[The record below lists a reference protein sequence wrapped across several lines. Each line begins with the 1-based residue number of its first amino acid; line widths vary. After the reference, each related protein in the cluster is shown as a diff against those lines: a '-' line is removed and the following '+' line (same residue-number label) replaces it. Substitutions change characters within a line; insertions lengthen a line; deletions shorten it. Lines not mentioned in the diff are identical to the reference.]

1 MKKTIAW
8 SHSAL
13 GAFETCP
20 LRYYKTRVSKEV
32 IEPQTDVL
40 RYGNEVHKAFELR
53 LKGQKPLPEH
63 LKCHEQLVQSLLSKK
78 GEKLVEKQ
86 WAIDKSFR
94 PVSWFDKAAWCRGVV
109 DVGVVSRDTAVLL
122 DWKTGK
128 RKLEN
133 DQLKLFAG
141 LAFAHYRNINTVT
154 TGFVW
159 LAANKIDNEVFTREQ
174 VGNIWSSYLP
184 RIQRL
189 EIAYEEQKWQPKP
202 SGLCA
207 KHCPVPR
214 AHCEFSGTR

>member
-1 MKKTIAW
+1 MKKQIAW
-8 SHSAL
+8 SHTAL
-13 GAFETCP
+13 NAFETCP

-32 IEPQTDVL
+32 VEPQTEVL
-40 RYGNEVHKAFELR
+40 RYGNDVHKAFELR
-53 LKGQKPLPEH
+53 LNEGKALPEH
-63 LKCHEQLVQSLLSKK
+63 LQCHEQLVQSLLKKK
-78 GEKLVEKQ
+78 GDRLVEKQ

-94 PVSWFDKAAWCRGVV
+94 PVGWFDKNAWCRGVV
-109 DVGVVSRDTAVLL
+109 DVGVISRDTAVIL

-128 RKLEN
+128 RKPEN

-141 LAFAHYRNINTVT
+141 LVFAHYRNVNTVT

-174 VGNIWSSYLP
+174 TGEIWSAYLP
-184 RIQRL
+184 RVKRL
-189 EIAYEEQKWQPKP
+189 ELAYEEQKWQPKP

-214 AHCEFSGTR
+214 SHCEFSGTR

>member
-1 MKKTIAW
+1 MKKQVAW

-13 GAFETCP
+13 NSFETCP

-32 IEPQTDVL
+32 VEPQTEVL
-40 RYGNEVHKAFELR
+40 RYGNGVHKAFELR
-53 LKGQKPLPEH
+53 LKDGTALPEY
-63 LKCHEQLVQSLLSKK
+63 LQCHEPLVKSLMQKK
-78 GEKLVEKQ
+78 GERLVEKQ

-94 PVSWFDKAAWCRGVV
+94 PVGWFDKNVWCRGVV
-109 DVGVVSRDTAVLL
+109 DVGIVHRDTAVLL

-128 RKLEN
+128 RKPDN

-141 LAFAHYRNINTVT
+141 LTFAHYRSVKTVT

-159 LAANKIDNEVFTREQ
+159 LAANKIDNESFTRDQAGE
-174 VGNIWSSYLP
+174 VWSSFLP
-184 RIQRL
+184 RVQRL
-189 EIAYEEQKWQPKP
+189 EIAYEENKWQAKP

-207 KHCPVPR
+207 NYCPVPR